1 MKLTLNFDETP
12 IWESIYDTL
21 CLFFRDEENM
31 KTFLSEETRHDTLIN
46 LTNEIKYILDDTL
59 PDEIDVFHA
68 F

>member
-21 CLFFRDEENM
+21 CLFFQNEKNM
-31 KTFLSEETRHDTLIN
+31 KTFLSEETRRDTLID
-46 LTNEIKYILDDTL
+46 LTNEIQYILNDTL
-59 PDEIDVFHA
+59 PDEIDIFHA